1 MNAYLFFLRAYSYRV
16 VLICSCRVWL
26 VFLFFDFVF
35 SLRFDPLQDRLALS
49 AESLGKS
56 IILIFAIFSILRK
69 SYATVN
75 ARK

>member
-1 MNAYLFFLRAYSYRV
+1 
-16 VLICSCRVWL
+16 
-26 VFLFFDFVF
+26 VF